1 MNFNISYKKQRLM
14 KENTLLIKNYGDLTS
29 KQVSKIAVF
38 SGSKGKGLLQ
48 EKGREMC
55 GALDLETT

>member
-1 MNFNISYKKQRLM
+1 M